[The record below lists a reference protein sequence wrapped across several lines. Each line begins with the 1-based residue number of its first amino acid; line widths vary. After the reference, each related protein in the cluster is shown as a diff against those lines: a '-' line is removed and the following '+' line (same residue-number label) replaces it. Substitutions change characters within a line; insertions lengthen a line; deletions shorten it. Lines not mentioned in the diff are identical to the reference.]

1 MRRLTALT
9 ALLIFAIFGL
19 APTAN
24 AATRDYSA
32 TALNIIPSGQYG
44 IPGIPGNDTQAKMYD
59 GLTPLFNKVTNN
71 DLNTLFKSERLGISD
86 AGPGIPEVVPR
97 AGVTIT
103 RDSYH
108 VPHVKATTY
117 NGGIWVAG
125 WIAAEDRGLLL
136 QQARYNARVAAIDAP
151 HLSAIGLVSSL
162 ASFEPS
168 AQTEAAVAKQTD
180 ALLAEG
186 KEGKG
191 VLQDIDT
198 YITGINDYLT
208 TTGSTNDPWT
218 RNDVYAVNALKD
230 QFLGEGGG
238 DEARR
243 SQFLGGL
250 NKRLG
255 AKKGWKVF
263 NDLRQHTTNRSPISI
278 DGNFPYEPIPKK
290 SRKGSVVLDP
300 DSFVETSVTPQP
312 VAEELKTP
320 DARATASNTL
330 MITKKHSATGRPLMV
345 GGPQIGYF
353 YPGLTYE
360 IDMDAPGLKWRG
372 ATSAPFPG
380 YLLIGR
386 GQDFATTLTSAS
398 GDVIDQF
405 AETLCGGS
413 DTKYLYKGKCRSMG
427 NFDAGTLTRGG
438 VTEPVSFKTTVH
450 GPVVGYATV
459 KGKKIALASKR
470 SSYGKDVLDLMFN
483 RRLSNGTVKSPKT
496 FFKAAAR
503 TPQTFNSFYIDNN
516 HVAEYTSGRL
526 PMRDKRVD
534 PGLPTKGTGQYEWK
548 GYLSADGHPHG
559 TDPKSGT
566 MVNWNNSVAHKFGSA
581 DDEWGRAGTV
591 ARVDM
596 LNKNLKKNKR
606 NGKWTMAAVASAM
619 NAGATQDV
627 RSVVT
632 TPLLAQL
639 LKGSKAPNATAAGML
654 KQMVAWNKKG
664 SSRLDRDLNGEIDAP
679 GAASMD
685 AAWAGVHDGDPSDGI
700 DPQVDGIAD
709 AFMRPVLGPQLDEL
723 DSLFSRFDAPPSG
736 QYAGWY
742 QYFDR
747 DIRGLLGKKTDNFRV
762 SYCGHGKKAK
772 CQKAV
777 WTAIAKAGD
786 RLTAAH
792 GTSNPADWHANAVAE
807 RINFGPLPLIQMRY
821 TNRPS
826 GIQQVISFKGHR

>member
-1 MRRLTALT
+1 MRRLFMVLAILMFGITAQS
-9 ALLIFAIFGL
+9 
-19 APTAN
+19 AN
-24 AATRDYSA
+24 AAGKDYSA
-32 TALNIIPSGQYG
+32 TALNIVPSGQWG
-44 IPGIPGNDTQAKMYD
+44 SLTPPPGADSQAKMYD
-59 GLTPLFNKVTNN
+59 GLTPLFNNVTNG
-71 DLNTLFKSERLGISD
+71 DLTKYFKSERFGVSTD
-86 AGPGIPEVVPR
+86 GPATTEVVPR
-97 AGVTIT
+97 AGVTIL
-103 RDSYH
+103 RDKYN
-108 VPHVKATTY
+108 VPHVTATTY
-117 NGGIWVAG
+117 DGGIWAAG

-136 QQARYNARVAAIDAP
+136 SQARYNARVAAIDVP

-162 ASFEPS
+162 QNFVPS
-168 AQTEAAVAKQTD
+168 DQTEAVVAKQTQ
-180 ALLAEG
+180 ALQAEG
-186 KEGKG
+186 KEGKA
-191 VLQDIDT
+191 VLRDIDT
-198 YITGINDYLT
+198 YISGINDYYAANSP
-208 TTGSTNDPWT
+208 STAPWT

-263 NDLRQHTTNRSPISI
+263 NDLRQHTNNGSPTSV
-278 DGNFPYEPIPKK
+278 DGKFPYAPLPKK

-300 DSFVETSVTPQP
+300 NSFVETDVVAPSVASKIQEPT
-312 VAEELKTP
+312 
-320 DARATASNTL
+320 ARTQASNTL
-330 MITKKHSATGRPLMV
+330 MITKKASATGRPLMV

-380 YLLIGR
+380 YMLIGR
-386 GQDFATTLTSAS
+386 GEDFATTLTSAS

-413 DTKYLYKGKCRSMG
+413 DTKYLYKGKCLDMK
-427 NFDAGTLTRGG
+427 NFYAGTLGG
-438 VTEPVSFKTTVH
+438 KPVNFKTTVH

-470 SSYGKDVLDLMFN
+470 SSYGKDVVDLLFN

-496 FFKAAAR
+496 FFKAAAK
-503 TPQTFNSFYIDNN
+503 TPQTFNSFYIDNK

-526 PMRDKRVD
+526 PMRHPAVD
-534 PGLPTKGTGQYEWK
+534 PGLPTKGTGQYEWR
-548 GYLSADGHPHG
+548 GFLADNKHPHG
-559 TDPKSGT
+559 IDPKSGL

-581 DDEWGRAGTV
+581 DDEWGRAGS
-591 ARVDM
+591 AQRVDL

-606 NGKWTMAAVASAM
+606 KGKWTMAAVASAM
-619 NAGATQDV
+619 NAGGTQDV
-627 RSVVT
+627 RAVLTV
-632 TPLLAQL
+632 PLLNQL
-639 LKGSKAPNATAAGML
+639 LKGSKAPNTQAKAML
-654 KQMVAWNKKG
+654 AQMVAWNKKG
-664 SSRLDRDLNGEIDAP
+664 GSRLDRNSDGLIDAP

-685 AAWAGVHDGDPSDGI
+685 VAWNK
-700 DPQVDGIAD
+700 IAD
-709 AFMRPVLGPQLDEL
+709 AFMKPVIGPQLDEL
-723 DSLFSRFDAPPSG
+723 NSLFSRFDAPPSG

-747 DIRGLLGKKTDNFRV
+747 DIRKLLGKKTHPFKV
-762 SYCGHGKKAK
+762 SYCGHGKKPA

-777 WTAIAKAGD
+777 WGAIAAAGD
-786 RLTAAH
+786 ELEAAQGTAD
-792 GTSNPADWHANAVAE
+792 PAAWRASAIPE
-807 RINFGPLPLIQMRY
+807 QIKFGPINLMTMRY